1 MRVVRRREGMNSHG
15 EARWRRERE
24 SIRGV
29 EGEVFWWKRVVMK
42 GGREPSLLGGRWGS
56 VCIGV

>member
-1 MRVVRRREGMNSHG
+1 MRGMEVRGVMRREGMNSHG
-15 EARWRRERE
+15 EARRRRERE

-29 EGEVFWWKRVVMK
+29 RGEVFWWKRVVMK
-42 GGREPSLLGGRWGS
+42 GGRWGS